1 MKLSKRGKEI
11 RKTTSHLVFL
21 LFFFL
26 AFAFMNVWLFV
37 GSPRSVET
45 GVLGV
50 HARQWQWIKKKKE
63 KEKGDGAKRMS
74 IIC

>member
-21 LFFFL
+21 LFFF
-26 AFAFMNVWLFV
+26 FGFCVYECV
-37 GSPRSVET
+37 VVR
-45 GVLGV
+45 GVATQCRDRCIGCTCASMAV
-50 HARQWQWIKKKKE
+50 DKKKKE